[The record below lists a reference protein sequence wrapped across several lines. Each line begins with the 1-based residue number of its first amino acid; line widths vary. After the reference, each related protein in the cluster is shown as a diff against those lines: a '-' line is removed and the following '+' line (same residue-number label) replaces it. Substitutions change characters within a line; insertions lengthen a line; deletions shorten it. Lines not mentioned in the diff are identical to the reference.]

1 MKTILTL
8 AVVALFCGC
17 ATAPR
22 TKAVRLESEP
32 PGARVF
38 IAYGV
43 TEGKAVNEV
52 YLGQTPTVAD
62 VPANPDGTFEIKPHI
77 AFASRFGAP
86 PVAVVIARHGTNEVR
101 QVFKKAAFMR
111 EGDLIPPAM
120 FFQFPPP

>member
-1 MKTILTL
+1 MRNLFVLAIVVTLT
-8 AVVALFCGC
+8 GC
-17 ATAPR
+17 ATGPR

-43 TEGKAVNEV
+43 TEGKAVAET
-52 YLGQTPTVAD
+52 YLGQTPTVAEI
-62 VPANPDGTFEIKPHI
+62 PAEKDGTFVIRPHI
-77 AFASRFGAP
+77 AFASSFGTP

-101 QVFKKAAFMR
+101 RVFKKAAFAR

-120 FFQFPPP
+120 FFEFPPP